1 MRGEKV
7 KHVLTSRFRTAK
19 IYQHRFTYFKVIA
32 RQTTDIFETQCSSE
46 PGRCSSVSMTN
57 SKGWTF

>member
-46 PGRCSSVSMTN
+46 PGRCSSVSM
-57 SKGWTF
+57 